1 MSDFNLGEVQRQLA
15 NMIRVGKVVELDEA
29 NARVKVQA
37 SGLTTAWL
45 PWGASRAG
53 TTRTTSMPTV
63 GEQVVVFS
71 PYGDTAQGVV
81 GFSLYQDN
89 HPAASDSK
97 DKHATDYPDGTR
109 VEYNSQT
116 NTYTMTVAGDA
127 KVIVNCKQ
135 ATVNAENTVT
145 VNTKQATINA
155 ENTATV
161 NTKTATVDASTSVTL
176 DTPTTTCTGNL
187 TVQGAISYGAGM
199 TGTGGATVNGG
210 MNIVGGSL
218 THNSKNIGSTHTHSG
233 VQSGL
238 ATTGAPV

>member
-15 NMIRVGKVVELDEA
+15 NLIRVGKVVELDEA

-45 PWGASRAG
+45 PWAAARAG

-71 PYGDTAQGVV
+71 PYGDTAQGMV

-127 KVIVNCKQ
+127 KVVINCK
-135 ATVNAENTVT
+135 E
-145 VNTKQATINA
+145 ATINA
-155 ENTATV
+155 QTSAKV
-161 NTKTATVDASTSVTL
+161 NTQTATVDASTSVTL

-187 TVQGAISYGAGM
+187 VVQGAISYGAGM
-199 TGTGGATVNGG
+199 TGTGGGTINGG
-210 MNIVGGSL
+210 LNVVGGSV
-218 THNSKNIGSTHTHSG
+218 THNSKNIGSTHTHVG
-233 VQSGL
+233 VQPGGG
-238 ATTGAPV
+238 TTGAPS

>member
-1 MSDFNLGEVQRQLA
+1 MNDFNLGEVQRQLA

-45 PWGASRAG
+45 PWGAARAG

-63 GEQVVVFS
+63 GEQVMVFS

-81 GFSLYQDN
+81 GFSLYQDD

-109 VEYNSQT
+109 VEYNSET

-127 KVIVNCKQ
+127 KVIINCKE
-135 ATVNAENTVT
+135 ATVNSENTVT
-145 VNTKQATINA
+145 VNTDQATINA
-155 ENTATV
+155 
-161 NTKTATVDASTSVTL
+161 DTSVL
-176 DTPTTTCTGNL
+176 VDTPQATFTGAV
-187 TVQGAISYGAGM
+187 TVQGLFTYQAGM
-199 TGTGGATVNGG
+199 NGSGGSGAT
-210 MNIVGGSL
+210 L
-218 THNSKNIGSTHTHSG
+218 TGDFRAQSGVFQHNNKNVGSTHTHIG
-233 VQSGL
+233 VQPGGG
-238 ATTGAPV
+238 TTGAPS

>member
-1 MSDFNLGEVQRQLA
+1 MNDFNLGEVQRQLA

-45 PWGASRAG
+45 PWGAARAG

-63 GEQVVVFS
+63 GEQVMVFS

-81 GFSLYQDN
+81 GFSLYQDD

-109 VEYNSQT
+109 VEYNSET

-127 KVIVNCKQ
+127 KVVINCK
-135 ATVNAENTVT
+135 E
-145 VNTKQATINA
+145 ATINA
-155 ENTATV
+155 QTSAKVTTQTATIE
-161 NTKTATVDASTSVTL
+161 ASTSVTL
-176 DTPTTTCTGNL
+176 DTPQTTCTGNL
-187 TVQGAISYGAGM
+187 TVEGALTYQGGM
-199 TGTGGATVNGG
+199 TGSGGDATITGNIQLNGNMTATGSIVDGNGDGGA
-210 MNIVGGSL
+210 
-218 THNSKNIGSTHTHSG
+218 
-233 VQSGL
+233 
-238 ATTGAPV
+238 